1 MFIHDNP
8 LVRARA
14 QESVE
19 GMVQVYALCS
29 TSIRKQT
36 PLLCDEMDKFREKGL
51 LGAPELQWGNKRKGA
66 LWMNEHKQEHFDGMK
81 KIIRS
86 KKKED
91 ELNMI
96 LHWLQVPG
104 LGLPKAGFMTQ
115 LVMGKGGCMDVHN
128 LRRYLPEVDSSKGT
142 PNRWQTSGQSE
153 ETKKRKA
160 VDYLSFCKLAGGAKG
175 LWDQWCDFIAE
186 QYPDAFESGDHVSKL
201 HPIWVS

>member
-1 MFIHDNP
+1 
-8 LVRARA
+8 
-14 QESVE
+14 
-19 GMVQVYALCS
+19 
-29 TSIRKQT
+29 
-36 PLLCDEMDKFREKGL
+36 
-51 LGAPELQWGNKRKGA
+51 
-66 LWMNEHKQEHFDGMK
+66 
-81 KIIRS
+81 
-86 KKKED
+86 
-91 ELNMI
+91 MI

-128 LRRYLPEVDSSKGT
+128 IRKYLPEVDSSKGT
-142 PNRWQTSGQSE
+142 PSRWQTSGQSE

-160 VDYLSFCKLAGGAKG
+160 VDYLGFCKLAGGAKG